1 MRSNASLDVIVA
13 LIENGA
19 SSTRAQPCVL
29 TTTQQPSRSCPIA
42 PSIPKLVELELPLEL
57 PPKALHQRHRPRQL
71 RRRGDGHR
79 SKKIRVG
86 FDPTRIFHLYFHAE
100 VNGQM
105 QQRDCV
111 VTTV

>member
-79 SKKIRVG
+79 SKKSVLDSIRHG
-86 FDPTRIFHLYFHAE
+86 FFICIST
-100 VNGQM
+100 
-105 QQRDCV
+105 QRLTGKCSKGIV
-111 VTTV
+111 L